1 MAKRQRFRMYI
12 PDGAV
17 HRGQSW
23 SSIFWE
29 GSAMGTTALEALDQ
43 KMPEIRRKVIPQVD
57 DSIKVLSVYVGTK
70 DPSGRPGRMEP
81 KRIDVKTGQIKRTGQ
96 SLY

>member
-1 MAKRQRFRMYI
+1 
-12 PDGAV
+12 
-17 HRGQSW
+17 
-23 SSIFWE
+23 
-29 GSAMGTTALEALDQ
+29 MGTTALEALDR
-43 KMPEIRRKVIPQVD
+43 KMSEIRRKVIPQVD